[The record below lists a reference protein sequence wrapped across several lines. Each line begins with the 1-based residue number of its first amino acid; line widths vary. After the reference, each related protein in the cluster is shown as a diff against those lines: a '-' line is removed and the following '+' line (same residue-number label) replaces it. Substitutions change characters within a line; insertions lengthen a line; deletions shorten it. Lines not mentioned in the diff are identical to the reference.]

1 MKKAIQ
7 SAKVFHIR
15 SKVFCKIYLY
25 HLTQKEI
32 HGYNVYQKQK
42 EGDKVLASYILKG
55 CIELFALHTIL
66 QAIFHAELRDKQ
78 TRRILFLTYLLITIG
93 QVYFMYVTSLTSLI
107 FCLMTFIATLS
118 YKMALQNRLLST
130 ALSFLISGCSE
141 GLVWLVLQY
150 IMHTSVTDV
159 APTSIFFPFTTIL
172 TAIMQLA
179 VVLAI
184 VVVMNYFL
192 RKPPHIYVTVTLIL
206 SILGILSIE
215 LFVTFADTQY
225 MPAAIIAILLILFC
239 AAMCGGLLRD
249 QLRVQQER
257 LRLEFLEQQSTDQ
270 IEHYT
275 ALYQHSRD
283 IHKLRHDM
291 KNFVLSADSLLQ
303 QEQYDALHKHF
314 VSFLDS
320 VHPPVLTDTGNPLLD
335 AVLSAKRADAPHIP
349 FHLQIPALSYAQIDP
364 MDVAMLL
371 ATALDNAIA
380 GCKEEQSPYILVKI
394 TQHEQ
399 MLSLYVENP
408 THQPLITKRNRLIS
422 QKANPARHGY
432 GMQGMERIAQKYHGS
447 LDWKC
452 ENGVFELRV
461 LVQDLPSAKVSVQ
474 SSNL

>member
-1 MKKAIQ
+1 MLIMYLFKGVAELLTLYMLLQLLFHAECQ
-7 SAKVFHIR
+7 SR
-15 SKVFCKIYLY
+15 SKKITFSIIY
-25 HLTQKEI
+25 
-32 HGYNVYQKQK
+32 
-42 EGDKVLASYILKG
+42 
-55 CIELFALHTIL
+55 CIVTIL
-66 QAIFHAELRDKQ
+66 QV
-78 TRRILFLTYLLITIG
+78 LFTYQVLLNAA
-93 QVYFMYVTSLTSLI
+93 TSFIMKVVASFAYATSW
-107 FCLMTFIATLS
+107 
-118 YKMALQNRLLST
+118 YNRLFASVFT
-130 ALSFLISGCSE
+130 ISIGICSE
-141 GLVWLVLQY
+141 GIVMLLLEYGLSLSVSTLTSDAFLFPIIVLLSACVQVIITMLITKIIDFY
-150 IMHTSVTDV
+150 RKN
-159 APTSIFFPFTTIL
+159 APRIYTTIIL
-172 TAIMQLA
+172 
-179 VVLAI
+179 I
-184 VVVMNYFL
+184 VCSLGLF
-192 RKPPHIYVTVTLIL
+192 
-206 SILGILSIE
+206 SII

-225 MPAAIIAILLILFC
+225 MPAAIVAILLILFC

-314 VSFLDS
+314 GSFLDS
-320 VHPPVLTDTGNPLLD
+320 VQPPTLTDTGNPLLD
-335 AVLSAKRADAPHIP
+335 AVLSAKRADAPDTP
-349 FHLQIPALSYAQIDP
+349 FHLQIPALSYAHIDP
-364 MDVAMLL
+364 MDIAMLL

-380 GCKEEQSPYILVKI
+380 GCKGEQSPYILVRI

-408 THQPLITKRNRLIS
+408 THQPIMTKKNRLIS
-422 QKANPARHGY
+422 QKANPERHGY

-447 LDWKC
+447 LGWKC

>member
-66 QAIFHAELRDKQ
+66 QTIFHAELRDNQ
-78 TRRILFLTYLLITIG
+78 TRRILFLTYLLITVG

-172 TAIMQLA
+172 TAIMQLT
-179 VVLAI
+179 VVLGI
-184 VVVMNYFL
+184 VVVMDYFR
-192 RKPPHIYVTVTLIL
+192 RKPPHIYVTITLIL

-225 MPAAIIAILLILFC
+225 MPAAIIAILLVMFC
-239 AAMCGGLLRD
+239 AALCGGLLRD

-314 VSFLDS
+314 ASFLNA
-320 VHPPVLTDTGNPLLD
+320 VQPPTLTDTGNPLLD
-335 AVLSAKRADAPHIP
+335 AVLSAKRADAPDTP
-349 FHLQIPALSYAQIDP
+349 FHLQIPALSYAHIDP
-364 MDVAMLL
+364 MDIAMLL

-380 GCKEEQSPYILVKI
+380 GCKGEQSPYILVRI

-408 THQPLITKRNRLIS
+408 THQPIMTKKNRLIS
-422 QKANPARHGY
+422 QKANPERHGY